1 MNYQDI
7 QVDFDYKIE
16 HILDITFTC
25 GYGNHPVAHL
35 KGIVDEKER
44 KRFLQK
50 INSDTSFT
58 IRNTSGRILFT
69 GYVSEVRFELEG
81 GLYYLYLTALG
92 ATAKLDVL
100 KRSRTFFKKRITYQE
115 IVDTVLSSYPGAA
128 LLSHVDFSKKTDF
141 PIIQYQETDWEFLTR
156 VASLFGAV
164 LRSFENFD
172 SPRIE
177 AGYEKMS
184 VETNLQVSVV
194 ETGRDVLTCEKD
206 FYGRS
211 EVFSV
216 IDSGTDKIKSGAIET
231 PDVLDYTWKAFTLEE
246 YYPVGTMLRINGQE
260 LAVSYVEGYLDN
272 GDMRYDYIVRL
283 PESVKTNYHDN
294 DKLPGASLAG
304 TVKKRKGNTISI
316 ALDIDKDD
324 GIDSERED
332 YFFTYAIE
340 SKDFYCMPVEGA
352 KVHLYFP
359 TGKEWEAIAVHSLR
373 NTSEGAQRGDKTAN
387 PSDRSLSN
395 DTGSAIHLTPDAITM
410 SPDDGRAVN
419 MKLGKDGNVEISGN
433 DLWII
438 GENITIGKGE
448 DGGADASKVTISA
461 GDTLF
466 LSRMTGDETG
476 MVPVEDHFIATKGVT
491 QLYATSHIL
500 HDTRGPALP
509 ITPTYDDSALIEQET
524 QQAADNNRQ
533 VADVLIER
541 NREARSKFGRGLLMA
556 ALGTALIVCT
566 GGAAAVAV
574 GAALCVFA
582 AADMSE
588 ATQSHELAMS
598 GDWSTPAENILKEFI
613 PEPAYSLIENGL
625 IIAGSI
631 IFAGPA
637 LAGKMAAGATINTG
651 VELAFDLVPDGKLD
665 KSPMDYLNSF
675 STNLMVSALTGP
687 IARMDGCSSQWA
699 TFGKQYASGFASST
713 MAGIAHGD
721 LSLRGLGENF
731 IREGLSAGI
740 GTRVGYTTNGKNK
753 WLVAG
758 ADTLSDTVIDSG
770 MQLWDITM
778 GRQDSFDWKRCAQTA
793 VSSGINNFIMACDP
807 INCARGNLLIFKAD
821 LVFRGLY
828 GEEKWF
834 RRYDSVLDYD
844 GAFGKGW
851 LHTFESFVFAEETA
865 DGWQITAMLPD
876 THKENFLYR
885 DGEWSP
891 QKEGAPYHLEIK
903 PEGGFVLEERVE
915 GSYTAYHYDK
925 KGRLTALQGHQGCAP
940 TCIFYVESEENA
952 PAFTR
957 SRIDHVEY
965 PGGQRLDFT
974 YKDRLV
980 TSVTDHAGRK
990 ITYHYQNGRL
1000 MSVKYPTGGCQEYA
1014 YDKEGHIAQLKGEDG
1029 REFMR
1034 NEYDRT
1040 GRVTAQHYP
1049 DGTECR
1055 ITYDDRERKTTFR
1068 YSDTGR
1074 EEINYYN
1081 PKHEVIRREF
1091 GDGIQELMEYD
1102 LYGNRISH
1110 TDRNGSTT
1118 SYVYGKNGLLLE
1130 KHSPEGLVTCYAY
1143 DEAGRLTEESDN
1155 TGAQKKLV
1163 YDQAGRL
1170 IQESVLT
1177 DNNRYSTTT
1186 YTRDGY
1192 GRMLTMTD
1200 ALGNTTK
1207 YAYEENIDQP
1217 TQVDTPEGYMY
1228 RYSYDRAGRR
1238 TKITTDHGTKE
1249 LCYSETGAVSME
1261 TDALGNST
1269 RYFYDSAGNML
1280 KSIRPNQYD
1289 EQGDNG
1295 AGTYYEYDYLDR
1307 PVLIKYPDGSRKK
1320 TVRDMDGNVLCENP
1334 FPVLMEDVEN
1344 IVDSYS
1350 YDRRQYLV
1358 KEQAP
1363 DGGVTYYERD
1373 RNGNLLKAI
1382 RPEEY
1387 AQRGRNGAGI
1397 RYTYDKENRLTAIHD
1412 EEGRT
1417 FRRLV
1422 YDKKGR
1428 LTESVEGEARSGT
1441 RYVYDAAGRPVQKWV
1456 PVRTEPDAGDREPA
1470 VLCNV
1475 TLYEYDPA
1483 GNRILERR
1491 SPDEVREGSMP
1502 VHFLDI
1508 RMSYDRQNRLVQVED
1523 SLGAAASYTYDC
1535 LNNRLTEKYRV
1546 NETAYRLICYKY
1558 DAAGRLT
1565 DRMESVDP
1573 EDVGQEAG
1581 SYCKKAFLHTRYEY
1595 DKNGNMIRL
1604 QLPNGGEV
1612 TRDYDIMDRIVR
1624 ESIKD
1629 EKSGTDTSVTFTYDA
1644 AGRPTARM
1652 TQDGEVHRYSYDNC
1666 GRLISETDEEGAVTR
1681 YFHNKNGELIKAV
1694 SADNYDS
1701 TIDDGEGYTF
1711 AYDAF
1716 GRLIEVRDAYGHL
1729 CESNVYDAAGR
1740 IKSRHDAAGALSFH
1754 EYDIG
1759 GRQTAVYTGE
1769 GEKPLQTYTYDSLGS
1784 ITGVTDGE
1792 QNHTEFELDAW
1803 GRITG
1808 ITNTDGSRESYTYDH
1823 AGNITSTTDGRG
1835 GVIRYD
1841 YNSMLKPGKVT
1852 DQAGNADTFTYDGE
1866 GNPAGQTDRNGKTIR
1881 REYGSFGLLLS
1892 EQGEDGTFNRR
1903 KYDRQGRLTENA
1915 SNHISYRY
1923 DYTRTGRPKT
1933 RYINGK
1939 AALRY
1944 TYTKAGRTASITDIC
1959 GKTTEYGYDLNGR
1972 LASVSE
1978 KGKVLAAYTYDA
1990 AGRVKNITFANGM
2003 QTLYAYDR
2011 ERNLASVETKNADG
2025 SILLSYSYQYDRN
2038 GNRTGK
2044 KDLKNGNSTTYLYDT
2059 MQRLSEATYPETG
2072 KETYHYDEAGN
2083 RIQKQ
2088 TIQTLPLTS
2097 MTFRAA

>member
-1 MNYQDI
+1 M
-7 QVDFDYKIE
+7 VD
-16 HILDITFTC
+16 
-25 GYGNHPVAHL
+25 A
-35 KGIVDEKER
+35 
-44 KRFLQK
+44 
-50 INSDTSFT
+50 
-58 IRNTSGRILFT
+58 
-69 GYVSEVRFELEG
+69 
-81 GLYYLYLTALG
+81 
-92 ATAKLDVL
+92 
-100 KRSRTFFKKRITYQE
+100 
-115 IVDTVLSSYPGAA
+115 
-128 LLSHVDFSKKTDF
+128 
-141 PIIQYQETDWEFLTR
+141 
-156 VASLFGAV
+156 
-164 LRSFENFD
+164 
-172 SPRIE
+172 
-177 AGYEKMS
+177 
-184 VETNLQVSVV
+184 
-194 ETGRDVLTCEKD
+194 
-206 FYGRS
+206 
-211 EVFSV
+211 
-216 IDSGTDKIKSGAIET
+216 
-231 PDVLDYTWKAFTLEE
+231 
-246 YYPVGTMLRINGQE
+246 
-260 LAVSYVEGYLDN
+260 
-272 GDMRYDYIVRL
+272 
-283 PESVKTNYHDN
+283 
-294 DKLPGASLAG
+294 
-304 TVKKRKGNTISI
+304 
-316 ALDIDKDD
+316 
-324 GIDSERED
+324 
-332 YFFTYAIE
+332 
-340 SKDFYCMPVEGA
+340 
-352 KVHLYFP
+352 
-359 TGKEWEAIAVHSLR
+359 
-373 NTSEGAQRGDKTAN
+373 
-387 PSDRSLSN
+387 
-395 DTGSAIHLTPDAITM
+395 
-410 SPDDGRAVN
+410 
-419 MKLGKDGNVEISGN
+419 
-433 DLWII
+433 
-438 GENITIGKGE
+438 
-448 DGGADASKVTISA
+448 
-461 GDTLF
+461 
-466 LSRMTGDETG
+466 
-476 MVPVEDHFIATKGVT
+476 
-491 QLYATSHIL
+491 
-500 HDTRGPALP
+500 
-509 ITPTYDDSALIEQET
+509 
-524 QQAADNNRQ
+524 
-533 VADVLIER
+533 
-541 NREARSKFGRGLLMA
+541 
-556 ALGTALIVCT
+556 
-566 GGAAAVAV
+566 
-574 GAALCVFA
+574 
-582 AADMSE
+582 
-588 ATQSHELAMS
+588 
-598 GDWSTPAENILKEFI
+598 
-613 PEPAYSLIENGL
+613 
-625 IIAGSI
+625 
-631 IFAGPA
+631 
-637 LAGKMAAGATINTG
+637 
-651 VELAFDLVPDGKLD
+651 
-665 KSPMDYLNSF
+665 
-675 STNLMVSALTGP
+675 
-687 IARMDGCSSQWA
+687 
-699 TFGKQYASGFASST
+699 
-713 MAGIAHGD
+713 
-721 LSLRGLGENF
+721 
-731 IREGLSAGI
+731 
-740 GTRVGYTTNGKNK
+740 
-753 WLVAG
+753 
-758 ADTLSDTVIDSG
+758 
-770 MQLWDITM
+770 
-778 GRQDSFDWKRCAQTA
+778 
-793 VSSGINNFIMACDP
+793 
-807 INCARGNLLIFKAD
+807 
-821 LVFRGLY
+821 
-828 GEEKWF
+828 
-834 RRYDSVLDYD
+834 
-844 GAFGKGW
+844 
-851 LHTFESFVFAEETA
+851 
-865 DGWQITAMLPD
+865 
-876 THKENFLYR
+876 
-885 DGEWSP
+885 
-891 QKEGAPYHLEIK
+891 
-903 PEGGFVLEERVE
+903 
-915 GSYTAYHYDK
+915 
-925 KGRLTALQGHQGCAP
+925 
-940 TCIFYVESEENA
+940 
-952 PAFTR
+952 
-957 SRIDHVEY
+957 
-965 PGGQRLDFT
+965 
-974 YKDRLV
+974 
-980 TSVTDHAGRK
+980 
-990 ITYHYQNGRL
+990 
-1000 MSVKYPTGGCQEYA
+1000 
-1014 YDKEGHIAQLKGEDG
+1014 
-1029 REFMR
+1029 
-1034 NEYDRT
+1034 
-1040 GRVTAQHYP
+1040 
-1049 DGTECR
+1049 
-1055 ITYDDRERKTTFR
+1055 TTFR

-1143 DEAGRLTEESDN
+1143 DEAGRLTGESDN
-1155 TGAQKKLV
+1155 TGEQKKLV

-1295 AGTYYEYDYLDR
+1295 AG
-1307 PVLIKYPDGSRKK
+1307 
-1320 TVRDMDGNVLCENP
+1320 
-1334 FPVLMEDVEN
+1334 
-1344 IVDSYS
+1344 
-1350 YDRRQYLV
+1350 
-1358 KEQAP
+1358 
-1363 DGGVTYYERD
+1363 
-1373 RNGNLLKAI
+1373 
-1382 RPEEY
+1382 
-1387 AQRGRNGAGI
+1387 I

-1417 FRRLV
+1417 FRRFV

-1428 LTESVEGEARSGT
+1428 LTESVEGEARFGT

-1456 PVRTEPDAGDREPA
+1456 PVRTEPDAADREPA

-1573 EDVGQEAG
+1573 EDVGQETG
-1581 SYCKKAFLHTRYEY
+1581 PYCKKAFLHTRYEY
-1595 DKNGNMIRL
+1595 DRNGNMIRL

-1624 ESIKD
+1624 ESIRD

-1644 AGRPTARM
+1644 AGRPTART
-1652 TQDGEVHRYSYDNC
+1652 TQDGEVHRCSYDNC
-1666 GRLISETDEEGAVTR
+1666 GRLIAETDEEGAVTR

-1701 TIDDGEGYTF
+1701 TTDNGAGYTF
-1711 AYDAF
+1711 AYDVF
-1716 GRLIEVRDAYGHL
+1716 GRLSEVRDAFGQL
-1729 CESNVYDAAGR
+1729 CEENAYDEAGRLKSRYDAAGCVL
-1740 IKSRHDAAGALSFH
+1740 HN
-1754 EYDIG
+1754 EYDLG
-1759 GRQTAVYTGE
+1759 GRKSAVYDGE
-1769 GEKPLQTYTYDSLGS
+1769 EKKPLQTYTYDSLGN
-1784 ITGVTDGE
+1784 ITGITDGE

-1808 ITNTDGSRESYTYDH
+1808 ITNPDGSRESYTYDH

-1923 DYTRTGRPKT
+1923 DYTRTGRLKT

-1972 LASVSE
+1972 ITEVSE

-2038 GNRTGK
+2038 GNRTEK

-2059 MQRLSEATYPETG
+2059 MQRLSEAAYPETG
-2072 KETYHYDEAGN
+2072 KETYRYDEAGN

-2088 TIQTLPLTS
+2088 TQSYVEDYLYDERNRLTQKSVKNSTIKNSTNPDSSEADNTNITTYQYDLQGSLIREQSTDLCRQYLYNDFHQCIQTDVIRGREEEAERLVQQNFYDGEGLRFALIENGSNTGFITDGWNNVTEFDGNGRVRKRIIRGMGIAASEDTEQKEDNIFTTAYHYYHGNERMDVEYITDEAGSVRNSYAYDAFGGIISSKETIPNRYTYNGESYDKTTEQYYLRKRFYNPKLCRFTQEDEYRGDGLNLYAFCANNPVMYVDPSGYEEIPIPGDYNYSGPLPDNSWRLTKRGAGAHLVERVNTRGRS
-2097 MTFRAA
+2097 DLAIYDKSYTPRYYPYGSPENAGQAHKRLHSATKVQGIRLQGGNPGVSSKELMKMYERAYSNDSLNGIKGDLRTPNSKTVIAQDVNPKEAFEALKEWGKKEKAKKSSKCLEG